1 MSKEFS
7 SDCKRSQ
14 NKLSFTSLCLCE
26 RCECP
31 HASCLP
37 RDKLCQHISTIF
49 QPFSAFS
56 IPHSNSNHLVSPFP
70 RVLHLSKHSSCTSL
84 LSINGFPRNHTK
96 YSSSNCPIFL
106 SFDRQRLTEQEKCWC
121 PFRTADGDWGDAEIH
136 MKSELL
142 EMAQTWG
149 L

>member
-7 SDCKRSQ
+7 SNCKHSQ
-14 NKLSFTSLCLCE
+14 NKLSFTSLCLCG
-26 RCECP
+26 RCKCP

-84 LSINGFPRNHTK
+84 LSLSMVFLEITLHIRHQTAQSQ
-96 YSSSNCPIFL
+96 YSFL
-106 SFDRQRLTEQEKCWC
+106 LTGNVSQNKKNVDV
-121 PFRTADGDWGDAEIH
+121 P
-136 MKSELL
+136 SELL
-142 EMAQTWG
+142 TATGRTQKFI
-149 L
+149 